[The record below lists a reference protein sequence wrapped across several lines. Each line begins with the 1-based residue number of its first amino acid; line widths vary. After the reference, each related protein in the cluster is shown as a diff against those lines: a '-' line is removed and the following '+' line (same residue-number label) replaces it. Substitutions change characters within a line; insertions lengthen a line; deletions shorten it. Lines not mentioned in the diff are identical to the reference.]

1 MIMAALGPKARALV
15 QEGRTALRPA
25 AGDRERIE
33 AALRVQLGPGALPPP
48 GSVAPPPIGAAAG
61 WQALAAKVLVGA
73 GLAGGALYLAFSNR
87 SPEPQAIVSAPPA
100 APTASV
106 PSSGE
111 RLSDVPAPT
120 ESLEEA
126 QPVAAHPTTASSE
139 PAPRARDRLAEEV
152 ALLSRATTAL
162 RAGRAGEALK
172 ALDEHQSKFPRGALN
187 EERRAAKAQ
196 ALCSLGRMSEG
207 RAELAR
213 LAPQSPAAARAKQ
226 VCDSGSSSS
235 SPSSSK

>member
-15 QEGRTALRPA
+15 QEGRNALRPA

-33 AALRVQLGPGALPPP
+33 TALRAQLGPAALPPP
-48 GSVAPPPIGAAAG
+48 SSVAPPPIGAAAG
-61 WQALAAKVLVGA
+61 WKALAAKVLVGA
-73 GLAGGALYLAFSNR
+73 GLAGGALYLAFSDR
-87 SPEPQAIVSAPPA
+87 TPAPRASVSTPPA
-100 APTASV
+100 APAAAA

-111 RLSDVPAPT
+111 GVSEPPAPA
-120 ESLEEA
+120 EPLEAA

-139 PAPRARDRLAEEV
+139 PAPRGRDRLAEEV

-162 RAGRAGEALK
+162 RAGRAAEALK
-172 ALDEHQSKFPRGALN
+172 TLDEHQSRFPRGALS

-226 VCDSGSSSS
+226 VCDSSSGSGAISR
-235 SPSSSK
+235 P

>member
-15 QEGRTALRPA
+15 QEGRNALRPA

-33 AALRVQLGPGALPPP
+33 AALRVHLGPGALPPP
-48 GSVAPPPIGAAAG
+48 SSVAPPPPVGAAAG

-73 GLAGGALYLAFSNR
+73 GIAGGALYLAFSDRTPAPPAN
-87 SPEPQAIVSAPPA
+87 VSAPPA
-100 APTASV
+100 VPTVAAAASN
-106 PSSGE
+106 E
-111 RLSDVPAPT
+111 RVSEVPAPT
-120 ESLEEA
+120 ESHETAE
-126 QPVAAHPTTASSE
+126 PIAAHPATASSE
-139 PAPRARDRLAEEV
+139 AAPRARDRLAEEV

-162 RAGRAGEALK
+162 RAGRAAEALK
-172 ALDEHQSKFPRGALN
+172 TLDEHQSRFPRGALS

-207 RAELAR
+207 RAELVR

-226 VCDSGSSSS
+226 VCDSSSN
-235 SPSSSK
+235 K